1 MSLHKAVRK
10 SNSDEVRN
18 LLQTE
23 GTAINSRDT
32 YGNTPLH
39 FVSDNTIASLLIE
52 SGADLN
58 LQNQDGDTT
67 LHTWHR
73 PNFEQN
79 DLDDLLNAAPERKL
93 ELISLLLE
101 SGASPNIQNNFGYN
115 ALHSSLAYGGIAGIP
130 YDGHFMNKV
139 ISLLIQFN
147 VDVNMGDFEGCT
159 PLHHAVKEPHVFNA
173 ETLVAAGALVNAR
186 DYRGL
191 TPLQH
196 IFHSDN
202 TDMAQLLLKYKADIN
217 AQDMDGQSMLST
229 AVEVGNEEMV
239 QFLLKDPQVRVNLAD
254 KNNVTPLHLAAAFKR
269 VDLTAM
275 LIQASADVNAPDSR
289 NATPLHYATY
299 GGTPEIVTLLLE
311 AGADGK
317 KKDDAGWMAVQYA
330 LSRHYCH
337 TALPFGE
344 KYLRD
349 CYASSTRGHRRTAD
363 TTLDDIILG
372 SLPADDIFTIVVPAS
387 QVHTDPLDS
396 SIELDDLVE
405 YTRAK
410 SEGHISRYLHD
421 MCTVPGVGRIPMDI
435 SEVKFLKSEV
445 KNAPNDAGKMGLG
458 AESSKTEVHEEKPEV
473 GDTKVAVDYM
483 RNEVEDIRENVE
495 KFISKWKQK
504 IAETDARFT
513 GTLLQ
518 SGSVYEGTKVGE
530 PDEFDYMLCLE
541 RLAPVC
547 SVTFDEVTEYDKVI
561 VHKNVEGFESSYE
574 GFFDGQQL
582 ESGKVMG
589 LFVDVAKKALTR
601 LDYSLVPNE
610 MYVEGLTEH
619 TLIEDTWALQGT
631 VTCNL
636 KIKWC
641 GLYYKQLVIT
651 VDLVPAIPIP
661 EWPQVVRHESYL
673 LTEDIRLRGCHLVP
687 KSGYWRLSFSLAEKL
702 IMQRLPW
709 EQKSAFV
716 GAKVI
721 LHPAVS
727 CKFMVNDDNYALDDD
742 SFPVLGDVLQNVGD
756 CDGTV
761 QDDADECEGVMTMQ
775 GNKEASTSSNE
786 TTSACCLDEL
796 GGIINQE
803 KFSVPATI
811 VGRTA
816 LSQSGDGATILKF
829 VNADEFQIF
838 KEKTENDMDGRIT
851 IGFQK
856 QQTTDDDSDVPTETL
871 LPFNVLSTY
880 LLKNLFFNCIEQN
893 AKDTTGVVV
902 TTKQIFS
909 ELFYHLKENQPIP
922 YYFMPTQGFCG
933 FEESSDD
940 SRLEKVLVA
949 RIMNSL
955 LSQV

>member
-23 GTAINSRDT
+23 GTAVNSRDS

-39 FVSDNTIASLLIE
+39 FVSDKTIASLLIE

-58 LQNQDGDTT
+58 LQNQDGDTA

-79 DLDDLLNAAPERKL
+79 DLDDILDTAPEKKL
-93 ELISLLLE
+93 ELISPLLE

-115 ALHSSLAYGGIAGIP
+115 ALHSSLVYGGIAGIP

-159 PLHHAVKEPHVFNA
+159 PLHHAVNEPHLFNA
-173 ETLVAAGALVNAR
+173 ETLISAGALVNAR
-186 DYRGL
+186 DYRGWI
-191 TPLQH
+191 PLQYV
-196 IFHSDN
+196 FHSDN
-202 TDMAQLLLKYKADIN
+202 TDMTQLLLKYKADIN
-217 AQDMDGQSMLST
+217 AQDMDGRSMLST

-239 QFLLKDPQVRVNLAD
+239 QFLLTDPQVLVNLAD
-254 KNNVTPLHLAAAFKR
+254 KNNVTPLHLAAAFGR
-269 VDLTAM
+269 VDLTAT

-317 KKDDAGWMAVQYA
+317 IKDDAGWMAVQYA
-330 LSRHYCH
+330 LSRHYWH
-337 TALPFGE
+337 SALPFGE

-349 CYASSTRGHRRTAD
+349 SHASSARGHRRTAD
-363 TTLDDIILG
+363 TAVDDIILG
-372 SLPADDIFTIVVPAS
+372 SLPADDILTIVVPAS
-387 QVHTDPLDS
+387 QIQTDPLDS
-396 SIELDDLVE
+396 SIKVDDLVE
-405 YTRAK
+405 YARAK

-435 SEVKFLKSEV
+435 SDVKFLKSEV
-445 KNAPNDAGKMGLG
+445 ENAPNDAGKVGLG
-458 AESSKTEVHEEKPEV
+458 AESSKTEVYDEKPEV
-473 GDTKVAVDYM
+473 GDTKIEVDYM
-483 RNEVEDIRENVE
+483 RKEVEDIRENVE

-518 SGSVYEGTKVGE
+518 SGSVYEGTKVGQ

-541 RLAPVC
+541 SLEPVC
-547 SVTFDEVTEYDKVI
+547 WVTFDKVTEYDKVI
-561 VHKNVEGFESSYE
+561 VYKNVQGFESSYE

-582 ESGKVMG
+582 DSGNVMR
-589 LFVDVAKKALTR
+589 LFVDAAKKALTR

-610 MYVEGLTEH
+610 MYIEGLTEH
-619 TLIEDTWALQGT
+619 TLVEDTWALHGT

-661 EWPQVVRHESYL
+661 EWPHVARQESDL
-673 LTEDIRLRGCHLVP
+673 LTDDIRLRGCHLVP

-716 GAKVI
+716 EAKVI

-727 CKFMVNDDNYALDDD
+727 CEIIVHDDN
-742 SFPVLGDVLQNVGD
+742 FPVLDDVLANLGD
-756 CDGTV
+756 CDGAV
-761 QDDADECEGVMTMQ
+761 QDDADECEGVMTLQ
-775 GNKEASTSSNE
+775 GNKEASTSTNE
-786 TTSACCLDEL
+786 TTSACRLDEL
-796 GGIINQE
+796 GGISQE

-816 LSQSGDGATILKF
+816 LSQSGDRATILKF
-829 VNADEFQIF
+829 ANAEEFQIF
-838 KEKTENDMDGRIT
+838 KEKMENDMDRRIT

-856 QQTTDDDSDVPTETL
+856 QQTTDDGSDVPTETL
-871 LPFNVLSTY
+871 LPVDVLSTY

-893 AKDTTGVVV
+893 AKDTTGIVV

-933 FEESSDD
+933 LEESSDD
-940 SRLEKVLVA
+940 SRLEKLLVA

>member
-23 GTAINSRDT
+23 GTAVNSRDS

-39 FVSDNTIASLLIE
+39 FVSDKTIASLLIE

-58 LQNQDGDTT
+58 LQNQDGDTA

-79 DLDDLLNAAPERKL
+79 DLDDILDTAPEKKL

-115 ALHSSLAYGGIAGIP
+115 ALHSSLVYGGIAGIP

-159 PLHHAVKEPHVFNA
+159 PLHHAVNEPHLFNA
-173 ETLVAAGALVNAR
+173 ETLISAGALVNAR
-186 DYRGL
+186 DYRGWI
-191 TPLQH
+191 PLQYV
-196 IFHSDN
+196 FHSDN

-217 AQDMDGQSMLST
+217 AQDMDGRSMLST

-239 QFLLKDPQVRVNLAD
+239 QFLLTDPQVLVNLAD
-254 KNNVTPLHLAAAFKR
+254 KNNVTPLHLAAAFGR
-269 VDLTAM
+269 VDLTAT

-317 KKDDAGWMAVQYA
+317 IKDDAGWMAVQYA
-330 LSRHYCH
+330 LSRHYWH
-337 TALPFGE
+337 SALPFGE

-349 CYASSTRGHRRTAD
+349 SHASSARGHRRTAD
-363 TTLDDIILG
+363 TAVDDIILG
-372 SLPADDIFTIVVPAS
+372 SLPADDILTIVVPAS
-387 QVHTDPLDS
+387 QIQTDPLDS
-396 SIELDDLVE
+396 SIKVDDLVE
-405 YTRAK
+405 YARAK

-435 SEVKFLKSEV
+435 SDVKFLKSEV
-445 KNAPNDAGKMGLG
+445 ENAPNDAGKVGLG
-458 AESSKTEVHEEKPEV
+458 AESSKTEVYDEKPEV
-473 GDTKVAVDYM
+473 GDTKIEVDYM
-483 RNEVEDIRENVE
+483 RKEVEDIRENVE

-518 SGSVYEGTKVGE
+518 SGSVYEGTKVGQ

-541 RLAPVC
+541 SLEPVC
-547 SVTFDEVTEYDKVI
+547 WVTFDKVTEYDKVI
-561 VHKNVEGFESSYE
+561 VYKNVQGFESSYE

-582 ESGKVMG
+582 DSGNVMR
-589 LFVDVAKKALTR
+589 LFVDAAKKALTR

-610 MYVEGLTEH
+610 MYIEGLTEH
-619 TLIEDTWALQGT
+619 TLVEDTWALHGT

-661 EWPQVVRHESYL
+661 EWPHVARQESDL
-673 LTEDIRLRGCHLVP
+673 LTDDIRLRGCHLVP

-716 GAKVI
+716 EAKVI

-727 CKFMVNDDNYALDDD
+727 CEIIVHDDN
-742 SFPVLGDVLQNVGD
+742 FPVLDDVLANLGD
-756 CDGTV
+756 CDGAV
-761 QDDADECEGVMTMQ
+761 QDDADECEGVMTLQ
-775 GNKEASTSSNE
+775 GNKEASTSTNE
-786 TTSACCLDEL
+786 TTSACRLDEL
-796 GGIINQE
+796 GGISQE

-816 LSQSGDGATILKF
+816 LSQSGDRATILKF
-829 VNADEFQIF
+829 ANAEEFQIF
-838 KEKTENDMDGRIT
+838 KEKMENDMDRRIT

-856 QQTTDDDSDVPTETL
+856 QQTTDDGSDVPTETL
-871 LPFNVLSTY
+871 LPVDVLSTY

-893 AKDTTGVVV
+893 AKDTTGIVV

-933 FEESSDD
+933 LEESSDD
-940 SRLEKVLVA
+940 SRLEKLLVA

>member
-1 MSLHKAVRK
+1 MSLHRGVRK

-23 GTAINSRDT
+23 GTAVNSRDS

-39 FVSDNTIASLLIE
+39 FVSDKTIASLLIE

-58 LQNQDGDTT
+58 LQNLYGDTA
-67 LHTWHR
+67 LHTWHTI
-73 PNFEQN
+73 NFEQK
-79 DLDDLLNAAPERKL
+79 DLHDLLDTAPERKL

-115 ALHSSLAYGGIAGIP
+115 ALHSSLVYGGIAGIP

-173 ETLVAAGALVNAR
+173 ETLLAAGALVNAR

-217 AQDMDGQSMLST
+217 AQDMDGRSMLSM
-229 AVEVGNEEMV
+229 AVEVGNEEML
-239 QFLLKDPQVRVNLAD
+239 QFLLTDPQVRFNLAD
-254 KNNVTPLHLAAAFKR
+254 KNNVTPLHLAGAFKR

-275 LIQASADVNAPDSR
+275 LIQVSANVNAPDSR
-289 NATPLHYATY
+289 NATPLHYAAY

-311 AGADGK
+311 AGADNK
-317 KKDDAGWMAVQYA
+317 IKDDAGWMAVQYA

-349 CYASSTRGHRRTAD
+349 CHAGSTRGHMRTAD
-363 TTLDDIILG
+363 TALDDIILG

-387 QVHTDPLDS
+387 ALHADPLDS
-396 SIELDDLVE
+396 SIQLDDLVE

-445 KNAPNDAGKMGLG
+445 ENAPNDAGKMGLG
-458 AESSKTEVHEEKPEV
+458 VESSKTEVHDEKPEV
-473 GDTKVAVDYM
+473 GDTKVEVDYM
-483 RNEVEDIRENVE
+483 RKEVEDIRENVE

-530 PDEFDYMLCLE
+530 PNEFDYMLCLE

-582 ESGKVMG
+582 DSGKVIR

-601 LDYSLVPNE
+601 LDYSLVPSE
-610 MYVEGLTEH
+610 MYIEGLTEH
-619 TLIEDTWALQGT
+619 TLVEDTWALHGT

-661 EWPQVVRHESYL
+661 EWPHVARQESDL
-673 LTEDIRLRGCHLVP
+673 LTGDIILRGCHLVP

-702 IMQRLPW
+702 IMQKLPL

-716 GAKVI
+716 EAKVI

-727 CKFMVNDDNYALDDD
+727 CKIIVYDDN
-742 SFPVLGDVLQNVGD
+742 FPVLEDVLPNLGD
-756 CDGTV
+756 CDGAV
-761 QDDADECEGVMTMQ
+761 QDDADECEGGMKMQ
-775 GNKEASTSSNE
+775 GNKEASTSTNE
-786 TTSACCLDEL
+786 TTSASCLDEL
-796 GGIINQE
+796 SGINQE
-803 KFSVPATI
+803 KLSVPATMI

-816 LSQSGDGATILKF
+816 LSQFGDGATILKF
-829 VNADEFQIF
+829 VNAEEFQIF
-838 KEKTENDMDGRIT
+838 EEKMQNDMDERVT

-856 QQTTDDDSDVPTETL
+856 QQTTDDGSDVSIETL
-871 LPFNVLSTY
+871 LPFDVLSTY

-893 AKDTTGVVV
+893 ANDTAGVVV

-909 ELFYHLKENQPIP
+909 ELLYSLKENQAIP

-933 FEESSDD
+933 LEESKDD
-940 SRLEKVLVA
+940 SRREKMLVA

-955 LSQV
+955 LSQE

>member
-18 LLQTE
+18 LLQRE
-23 GTAINSRDT
+23 ETAVNSRDS

-39 FVSDNTIASLLIE
+39 FVSDKTIASLLIE

-58 LQNQDGDTT
+58 LQNQDGDTA

-79 DLDDLLNAAPERKL
+79 DLDDLLDTAPERKL

-159 PLHHAVKEPHVFNA
+159 PLHHAVNEPHLFNA
-173 ETLVAAGALVNAR
+173 ETLISAGALVNAR
-186 DYRGL
+186 DYRGWI
-191 TPLQH
+191 PLQYV
-196 IFHSDN
+196 FHSDN

-217 AQDMDGQSMLST
+217 SLDMDGRSMLSA

-239 QFLLKDPQVRVNLAD
+239 QFLLTDPQVLVNLAD
-254 KNNVTPLHLAAAFKR
+254 KNNVTPLHLAAAFGR
-269 VDLTAM
+269 VDLTAT

-311 AGADGK
+311 AGADGEI
-317 KKDDAGWMAVQYA
+317 KDDAGWMAVQYA
-330 LSRHYCH
+330 LSRHYWH
-337 TALPFGE
+337 SALPFGE

-349 CYASSTRGHRRTAD
+349 SHASSARGHKRTAD
-363 TTLDDIILG
+363 TALDDIILG
-372 SLPADDIFTIVVPAS
+372 SLPVDDILTIVVPAS
-387 QVHTDPLDS
+387 QVHTDPLHS
-396 SIELDDLVE
+396 SIKVDDLVE

-421 MCTVPGVGRIPMDI
+421 MCTVPGVGRIPIDI
-435 SEVKFLKSEV
+435 SEVRFLKSEV
-445 KNAPNDAGKMGLG
+445 ECVSNYAGKMGPG
-458 AESSKTEVHEEKPEV
+458 AERSKTEVHNEKPEV
-473 GDTKVAVDYM
+473 GDTKVEVDYM
-483 RNEVEDIRENVE
+483 RKEVEDIRENVE
-495 KFISKWKQK
+495 TFISKWKQK

-518 SGSVYEGTKVGE
+518 SGSVYEGTKVGQ

-541 RLAPVC
+541 RLEPVC
-547 SVTFDEVTEYDKVI
+547 WVTFDEVTEYDKVI

-582 ESGKVMG
+582 DSGKVMR
-589 LFVDVAKKALTR
+589 LFVDAAKKALTR
-601 LDYSLVPNE
+601 LDYSLVPSE
-610 MYVEGLTEH
+610 MYIEGLTEH
-619 TLIEDTWALQGT
+619 TLVEDTWALCGT

-661 EWPQVVRHESYL
+661 EWPHVARQESDL
-673 LTEDIRLRGCHLVP
+673 LTDDIRLRGCHLVP

-716 GAKVI
+716 EAKVI

-727 CKFMVNDDNYALDDD
+727 CEIIVHDDN
-742 SFPVLGDVLQNVGD
+742 FPVLDDVLSNLGD
-756 CDGTV
+756 CDGAV
-761 QDDADECEGVMTMQ
+761 QDGADECGGVVTMQ
-775 GNKEASTSSNE
+775 GNKEASTSMNE
-786 TTSACCLDEL
+786 TTRPSCLDESS
-796 GGIINQE
+796 GINHEMVSLQA
-803 KFSVPATI
+803 SI
-811 VGRTA
+811 VGRTT
-816 LSQSGDGATILKF
+816 LSPSGDGATILKS
-829 VNADEFQIF
+829 VNAEEFQIF
-838 KEKTENDMDGRIT
+838 KEKMQNNMDGRIT

-856 QQTTDDDSDVPTETL
+856 QRTTDDGSDVSTETL
-871 LPFNVLSTY
+871 LPFEVLSTY

-893 AKDTTGVVV
+893 AKDTAGVVV

-909 ELFYHLKENQPIP
+909 ELLYSLKENQAIP
-922 YYFMPTQGFCG
+922 YYFIPTQGFCG
-933 FEESSDD
+933 LEESKDD
-940 SRLEKVLVA
+940 SRLEKMLVA

>member
-23 GTAINSRDT
+23 GTAVNSRDS

-39 FVSDNTIASLLIE
+39 FVSDKTIASLLIE

-58 LQNQDGDTT
+58 LQNQDGDTA

-79 DLDDLLNAAPERKL
+79 DHDDLLNTAPERKL

-115 ALHSSLAYGGIAGIP
+115 ALHSSLVYGGIAGIP

-159 PLHHAVKEPHVFNA
+159 PLHHAVNEPHLFNA
-173 ETLVAAGALVNAR
+173 ETLISAGALVSAR
-186 DYRGL
+186 DYRGWI
-191 TPLQH
+191 PLQYV
-196 IFHSDN
+196 FHSDN

-217 AQDMDGQSMLST
+217 AQDMDGRSMLSM
-229 AVEVGNEEMV
+229 AVEDGNEEMV
-239 QFLLKDPQVRVNLAD
+239 QFLLQDPQVRVNLAD
-254 KNNVTPLHLAAAFKR
+254 KNSVTPLHLAAAFKH

-275 LIQASADVNAPDSR
+275 LIQASGDVNALDSH
-289 NATPLHYATY
+289 NATPLHYAAY

-317 KKDDAGWMAVQYA
+317 IKDDAGWMAVQYA

-344 KYLRD
+344 KYLTD
-349 CYASSTRGHRRTAD
+349 CHASSARGHRTTAD
-363 TTLDDIILG
+363 TVLDDVKLG

-396 SIELDDLVE
+396 SIKLDDLAE
-405 YTRAK
+405 YMRAK

-445 KNAPNDAGKMGLG
+445 ENTPNDAEKMGLG
-458 AESSKTEVHEEKPEV
+458 AENSKTEVHDEKPEV
-473 GDTKVAVDYM
+473 GDTKVEVEYM
-483 RNEVEDIRENVE
+483 RKEVEDIRENVE

-547 SVTFDEVTEYDKVI
+547 SVTFDEVTEYDKII
-561 VHKNVEGFESSYE
+561 VHKDVEGFESSYE

-582 ESGKVMG
+582 DSGKVMR

-601 LDYSLVPNE
+601 LDYSLVPSA
-610 MYVEGLTEH
+610 MYIEGLTEH
-619 TLIEDTWALQGT
+619 TLIEDTWTLHGT

-636 KIKWC
+636 RIKWC

-651 VDLVPAIPIP
+651 IDLVPAIPIP
-661 EWPQVVRHESYL
+661 EWPQVVRQESYL
-673 LTEDIRLRGCHLVP
+673 LTDDIRLRGCHLVP

-702 IMQRLPW
+702 IMQRLPL

-716 GAKVI
+716 EAKVI

-727 CKFMVNDDNYALDDD
+727 CKIIVYDDN
-742 SFPVLGDVLQNVGD
+742 FPVLDDVLPNLVD
-756 CDGTV
+756 CDGDV
-761 QDDADECEGVMTMQ
+761 QDDADKCEGVMTMQ
-775 GNKEASTSSNE
+775 GNKEASTSTNE

-796 GGIINQE
+796 GGINQE

-816 LSQSGDGATILKF
+816 LSQSGDGVTILKF
-829 VNADEFQIF
+829 ANAEEFQIF
-838 KEKTENDMDGRIT
+838 KEKMENDMDGRIT

-871 LPFNVLSTY
+871 LPVDVLSTY

-909 ELFYHLKENQPIP
+909 ELFYHLKENQAIP
-922 YYFMPTQGFCG
+922 YYFMPTQSFRGL
-933 FEESSDD
+933 EESKDD
-940 SRLEKVLVA
+940 SRLEKMLFA

>member
-10 SNSDEVRN
+10 TNSDEVRN
-18 LLQTE
+18 LLQRE
-23 GTAINSRDT
+23 GTAVNSRDS

-39 FVSDNTIASLLIE
+39 FVSDKTIASLLIE

-58 LQNQDGDTT
+58 LQNQDGDTA

-79 DLDDLLNAAPERKL
+79 DLHDLLDTAPERKL

-115 ALHSSLAYGGIAGIP
+115 ALHSSLVYGGIAGIP

-159 PLHHAVKEPHVFNA
+159 PLHHAVNEPHLFNA
-173 ETLVAAGALVNAR
+173 ETLISAGALVNAR
-186 DYRGL
+186 DYRGWI
-191 TPLQH
+191 PLQYV
-196 IFHSDN
+196 FHSDN

-217 AQDMDGQSMLST
+217 ALDMDGRSMLST

-239 QFLLKDPQVRVNLAD
+239 QFLLTDPQVLVNLAD
-254 KNNVTPLHLAAAFKR
+254 KNNVTPLHLAAAFGR
-269 VDLTAM
+269 VDLTAT

-311 AGADGK
+311 AGADGEI
-317 KKDDAGWMAVQYA
+317 KDDAGWMAVQYA
-330 LSRHYCH
+330 LSRHYWH
-337 TALPFGE
+337 SALPFGE

-349 CYASSTRGHRRTAD
+349 SHASSTRGHKRTAD
-363 TTLDDIILG
+363 TALDDIILG
-372 SLPADDIFTIVVPAS
+372 SLPADDILTIVVPAS
-387 QVHTDPLDS
+387 QVHTDPLHS
-396 SIELDDLVE
+396 SIKVDDLVE

-435 SEVKFLKSEV
+435 SEVRFLKSEV
-445 KNAPNDAGKMGLG
+445 ECASNYAGKMGAG
-458 AESSKTEVHEEKPEV
+458 AERSKTEVHNEKPEV
-473 GDTKVAVDYM
+473 GDTKVEVDYM
-483 RNEVEDIRENVE
+483 RKEVKDIRENVE
-495 KFISKWKQK
+495 TFISKWKQK

-619 TLIEDTWALQGT
+619 TLIEDTWALHGT

-661 EWPQVVRHESYL
+661 EWPHMARQESDL
-673 LTEDIRLRGCHLVP
+673 LTDDIRLRGCHLVP

-716 GAKVI
+716 EAKVI

-727 CKFMVNDDNYALDDD
+727 CEIIVHDDN
-742 SFPVLGDVLQNVGD
+742 FPVLEDVLPNLGD
-756 CDGTV
+756 CDGAV
-761 QDDADECEGVMTMQ
+761 QDGADECGGVVTMQ
-775 GNKEASTSSNE
+775 GNKEASTSTNE
-786 TTSACCLDEL
+786 TTRPSCLDESS
-796 GGIINQE
+796 GINHE
-803 KFSVPATI
+803 MVSLPASI
-811 VGRTA
+811 VGRTT
-816 LSQSGDGATILKF
+816 LSPSGDGATILKF
-829 VNADEFQIF
+829 DNAEEFQIF
-838 KEKTENDMDGRIT
+838 KEKMQNDMDGRIT

-856 QQTTDDDSDVPTETL
+856 QQTTDDSGDVSTETL
-871 LPFNVLSTY
+871 LPFEVLSTY

-893 AKDTTGVVV
+893 AKDTAEVVV

-909 ELFYHLKENQPIP
+909 ELLYSLKENQAIP
-922 YYFMPTQGFCG
+922 YYFIPTQGFCG
-933 FEESSDD
+933 LEEPKDD
-940 SRLEKVLVA
+940 SRLEKMLVA

>member
-10 SNSDEVRN
+10 TNSDEVRN
-18 LLQTE
+18 LLQRE
-23 GTAINSRDT
+23 GTAVNSRDS

-39 FVSDNTIASLLIE
+39 FVSDKTIASLLIE

-58 LQNQDGDTT
+58 LQNQDGDTA

-79 DLDDLLNAAPERKL
+79 DLHDLLDTAPERKL

-115 ALHSSLAYGGIAGIP
+115 ALHSSLVYGGIAGIP

-159 PLHHAVKEPHVFNA
+159 PLHHAVNEPHLFNA
-173 ETLVAAGALVNAR
+173 ETLISAGALVNAR
-186 DYRGL
+186 DYRGWI
-191 TPLQH
+191 PLQYV
-196 IFHSDN
+196 FHSDN

-217 AQDMDGQSMLST
+217 ALDMDGRSMLST

-239 QFLLKDPQVRVNLAD
+239 QFLLTDPQVLVNLAD
-254 KNNVTPLHLAAAFKR
+254 KNNVTPLHLAAAFGR
-269 VDLTAM
+269 VDLTAT

-311 AGADGK
+311 AGADGEI
-317 KKDDAGWMAVQYA
+317 KDDAGWMAVQYA
-330 LSRHYCH
+330 LSRHYWH
-337 TALPFGE
+337 SALPFGE
-344 KYLRD
+344 KYLGD
-349 CYASSTRGHRRTAD
+349 SHASSARGHKRTAD
-363 TTLDDIILG
+363 TALDDIILG
-372 SLPADDIFTIVVPAS
+372 SLPADDILTIVVPAS
-387 QVHTDPLDS
+387 QVHTDPLHS
-396 SIELDDLVE
+396 SIKVDDLVE

-435 SEVKFLKSEV
+435 SEVRFLKSEV
-445 KNAPNDAGKMGLG
+445 ECVSNYAGKMGPG
-458 AESSKTEVHEEKPEV
+458 AERSKTEVHIEKPEV
-473 GDTKVAVDYM
+473 GDTKVEVDYM
-483 RNEVEDIRENVE
+483 RKEVEDIRENVE
-495 KFISKWKQK
+495 TFISKWKQK

-518 SGSVYEGTKVGE
+518 SGSVYEGAKVGQ

-541 RLAPVC
+541 RLEPVC
-547 SVTFDEVTEYDKVI
+547 WVTFDEVTEYDKVI

-582 ESGKVMG
+582 DSGKVMR
-589 LFVDVAKKALTR
+589 LFVDAAKKALTR

-610 MYVEGLTEH
+610 MYIEGLTEH
-619 TLIEDTWALQGT
+619 TLVEDTWALQGT

-661 EWPQVVRHESYL
+661 EWPHMARQESDL
-673 LTEDIRLRGCHLVP
+673 LTDDIRLHGCHLVP

-716 GAKVI
+716 EAKVI

-727 CKFMVNDDNYALDDD
+727 CEIIVHDDN
-742 SFPVLGDVLQNVGD
+742 FPVLDDVLPNLGD
-756 CDGTV
+756 CDGAV
-761 QDDADECEGVMTMQ
+761 QDGADECGGVVTMQ
-775 GNKEASTSSNE
+775 GNKEASTSTNE
-786 TTSACCLDEL
+786 TTRPSCLDESS
-796 GGIINQE
+796 GINREMVSLQA
-803 KFSVPATI
+803 SI
-811 VGRTA
+811 VGRTT
-816 LSQSGDGATILKF
+816 LSPSGDGATILKS
-829 VNADEFQIF
+829 VNAEELQIF
-838 KEKTENDMDGRIT
+838 KEKMQNDMDGRIT

-856 QQTTDDDSDVPTETL
+856 QQTTDDSSDVSTETL
-871 LPFNVLSTY
+871 LPFEVLSTY

-893 AKDTTGVVV
+893 AKDTAGVVV

-909 ELFYHLKENQPIP
+909 ELLYSLKENQAIP
-922 YYFMPTQGFCG
+922 YYFIPTQGFCG
-933 FEESSDD
+933 LEESKDD
-940 SRLEKVLVA
+940 SRLEKMLVA

>member
-1 MSLHKAVRK
+1 MV
-10 SNSDEVRN
+10 
-18 LLQTE
+18 
-23 GTAINSRDT
+23 
-32 YGNTPLH
+32 
-39 FVSDNTIASLLIE
+39 AS
-52 SGADLN
+52 
-58 LQNQDGDTT
+58 
-67 LHTWHR
+67 
-73 PNFEQN
+73 
-79 DLDDLLNAAPERKL
+79 
-93 ELISLLLE
+93 
-101 SGASPNIQNNFGYN
+101 SPFLGP
-115 ALHSSLAYGGIAGIP
+115 SLARSREARFACP
-130 YDGHFMNKV
+130 NRRAC
-139 ISLLIQFN
+139 SQANL
-147 VDVNMGDFEGCT
+147 
-159 PLHHAVKEPHVFNA
+159 FNA
-173 ETLVAAGALVNAR
+173 ETLISAGALVNAR
-186 DYRGL
+186 DYRGWI
-191 TPLQH
+191 PLQYV
-196 IFHSDN
+196 FHSDN

-217 AQDMDGQSMLST
+217 AQDMDGRSMLST

-239 QFLLKDPQVRVNLAD
+239 QFLLTDPQVLVNLAD
-254 KNNVTPLHLAAAFKR
+254 KNNVTPLHLAAAFGR
-269 VDLTAM
+269 VDLTAT

-317 KKDDAGWMAVQYA
+317 IKDDAGWMAVQYA
-330 LSRHYCH
+330 LSRHYWH
-337 TALPFGE
+337 SALPFGE

-349 CYASSTRGHRRTAD
+349 SHASSARGHRRTAD
-363 TTLDDIILG
+363 TAVDDIILG
-372 SLPADDIFTIVVPAS
+372 SLPADDILTIVVPAS
-387 QVHTDPLDS
+387 QIQTDPLDS
-396 SIELDDLVE
+396 SIKVDDLVE
-405 YTRAK
+405 YARAK

-435 SEVKFLKSEV
+435 SDVKFLKSEV
-445 KNAPNDAGKMGLG
+445 ENAPNDAGKVGLG
-458 AESSKTEVHEEKPEV
+458 AESSKTEVYDEKPEV
-473 GDTKVAVDYM
+473 GDTKIEVDYM
-483 RNEVEDIRENVE
+483 RKEVEDIRENVE

-518 SGSVYEGTKVGE
+518 SGSVYEGTKVGQ

-541 RLAPVC
+541 SLEPVC
-547 SVTFDEVTEYDKVI
+547 WVTFDKVTEYDKVI
-561 VHKNVEGFESSYE
+561 VYKNVQGFESSYE

-582 ESGKVMG
+582 DSGNVMR
-589 LFVDVAKKALTR
+589 LFVDAAKKALTR

-610 MYVEGLTEH
+610 MYIEGLTEH
-619 TLIEDTWALQGT
+619 TLVEDTWALHGT

-661 EWPQVVRHESYL
+661 EWPHVARQESDL
-673 LTEDIRLRGCHLVP
+673 LTDDIRLRGCHLVP

-716 GAKVI
+716 EAKVI

-727 CKFMVNDDNYALDDD
+727 CEIIVHDDN
-742 SFPVLGDVLQNVGD
+742 FPVLDDVLANLGD
-756 CDGTV
+756 CDGAV
-761 QDDADECEGVMTMQ
+761 QDDADECEGVMTLQ
-775 GNKEASTSSNE
+775 GNKEASTSTNE
-786 TTSACCLDEL
+786 TTSACRLDEL
-796 GGIINQE
+796 GGISQE

-816 LSQSGDGATILKF
+816 LSQSGDRATILKF
-829 VNADEFQIF
+829 ANAEEFQIF
-838 KEKTENDMDGRIT
+838 KEKMENDMDRRIT

-856 QQTTDDDSDVPTETL
+856 QQTTDDGSDVPTETL
-871 LPFNVLSTY
+871 LPVDVLSTY

-893 AKDTTGVVV
+893 AKDTTGIVV

-933 FEESSDD
+933 LEESSDD

>member
-1 MSLHKAVRK
+1 MSLHQAVRK

-23 GTAINSRDT
+23 GTAVNSRDS

-39 FVSDNTIASLLIE
+39 FVSDKTIASLLIE
-52 SGADLN
+52 SGVDLN
-58 LQNQDGDTT
+58 LQNQDGDTA

-79 DLDDLLNAAPERKL
+79 DLDDLLNTAPERKL

-115 ALHSSLAYGGIAGIP
+115 ALHSSLVHGGIAGIP

-139 ISLLIQFN
+139 ISLLIRFN

-173 ETLVAAGALVNAR
+173 ETLLAAGALVNTR

-202 TDMAQLLLKYKADIN
+202 TDMAQVLLKYKADIN
-217 AQDMDGQSMLST
+217 AQDMDGRSMLST

-239 QFLLKDPQVRVNLAD
+239 QFLLTDPQVRVNLAD
-254 KNNVTPLHLAAAFKR
+254 KNNVTPLHLAAAFKL

-311 AGADGK
+311 AGADGEI
-317 KKDDAGWMAVQYA
+317 KDDAGWMAVQYA

-349 CYASSTRGHRRTAD
+349 CDASRTRGHRRTAD
-363 TTLDDIILG
+363 TALDDIILG

-387 QVHTDPLDS
+387 QVHADPLDS
-396 SIELDDLVE
+396 SIKLDDLVE

-445 KNAPNDAGKMGLG
+445 ENAPNDAGKMGLG
-458 AESSKTEVHEEKPEV
+458 AESSKTEVYDEKREV
-473 GDTKVAVDYM
+473 GDTKVEVDYM
-483 RNEVEDIRENVE
+483 RNEVKEIRDNVE

-547 SVTFDEVTEYDKVI
+547 SVTFDEVTEYDKII
-561 VHKNVEGFESSYE
+561 VHKDVEGFESSYE

-582 ESGKVMG
+582 DSGKVMR

-601 LDYSLVPNE
+601 LDYSLVPSA
-610 MYVEGLTEH
+610 MYIEGLTEH
-619 TLIEDTWALQGT
+619 TLIEDTWTLHGT

-636 KIKWC
+636 RIKWC

-651 VDLVPAIPIP
+651 IDLVPAIPIP
-661 EWPQVVRHESYL
+661 EWPHVARQESYL
-673 LTEDIRLRGCHLVP
+673 LTDDIRLRGCHLVP

-702 IMQRLPW
+702 IMQRLPL

-716 GAKVI
+716 EAKVI

-727 CKFMVNDDNYALDDD
+727 CKIIVYDDN
-742 SFPVLGDVLQNVGD
+742 FPVLDDVLPNLGD
-756 CDGTV
+756 FDAAV
-761 QDDADECEGVMTMQ
+761 QDGADECKDAVTMQ
-775 GNKEASTSSNE
+775 GNTEASTSTNGS
-786 TTSACCLDEL
+786 TSASCLDEL
-796 GGIINQE
+796 SGINQE
-803 KFSVPATI
+803 KFSLPAAI
-811 VGRTA
+811 VGRTT
-816 LSQSGDGATILKF
+816 LSPSGDGATILKF
-829 VNADEFQIF
+829 VNAEEFQIF
-838 KEKTENDMDGRIT
+838 QEKMQNDMDERIT
-851 IGFQK
+851 IGFQR
-856 QQTTDDDSDVPTETL
+856 QQTTDDGSDAPTETL
-871 LPFNVLSTY
+871 LPFHVLSTY

-893 AKDTTGVVV
+893 AKDTTGIVV

-909 ELFYHLKENQPIP
+909 AVFYHLKENQPIP

-933 FEESSDD
+933 LEESSDD
-940 SRLEKVLVA
+940 SRLEKMLVA

>member
-23 GTAINSRDT
+23 GTAVNSRDS

-39 FVSDNTIASLLIE
+39 FVSDKTIASLLIE

-58 LQNQDGDTT
+58 LQNQDGDTA

-79 DLDDLLNAAPERKL
+79 DLDDILDTAPEKKL

-101 SGASPNIQNNFGYN
+101 SGASPNIQNNFGCN
-115 ALHSSLAYGGIAGIP
+115 ALHSSLVYGGIAGIP

-159 PLHHAVKEPHVFNA
+159 PLHHAVNEPHLFNA
-173 ETLVAAGALVNAR
+173 ETLISAGALVNAR
-186 DYRGL
+186 DYRGWI
-191 TPLQH
+191 PLQYV
-196 IFHSDN
+196 FHSDN

-217 AQDMDGQSMLST
+217 AQDMDGRSMLST

-239 QFLLKDPQVRVNLAD
+239 QFLLTDPQVLVNLAD
-254 KNNVTPLHLAAAFKR
+254 KNNVTPLHLAAAFGR
-269 VDLTAM
+269 VDLTAT

-317 KKDDAGWMAVQYA
+317 IKDDAGWMAVQYA
-330 LSRHYCH
+330 LSRHYWH
-337 TALPFGE
+337 SALPFGE

-349 CYASSTRGHRRTAD
+349 SHASSARGHRRTAD
-363 TTLDDIILG
+363 TAVDDIILG
-372 SLPADDIFTIVVPAS
+372 SLPADDILTIVVPAS
-387 QVHTDPLDS
+387 QIQTDPLDS
-396 SIELDDLVE
+396 SIKVDDLVE
-405 YTRAK
+405 YARAK

-435 SEVKFLKSEV
+435 SDVKFLKSEV
-445 KNAPNDAGKMGLG
+445 ENAPNDAGKVGLG
-458 AESSKTEVHEEKPEV
+458 AESSKTEVYDEKPEV
-473 GDTKVAVDYM
+473 GDTKIEVDYM
-483 RNEVEDIRENVE
+483 RKEVEDIRENVE

-518 SGSVYEGTKVGE
+518 SGSVYEGTKVGQ

-541 RLAPVC
+541 SLEPVC
-547 SVTFDEVTEYDKVI
+547 WVTFDKVTEYDKVI
-561 VHKNVEGFESSYE
+561 VYKNVQGFESSYE

-582 ESGKVMG
+582 DSGNVMR
-589 LFVDVAKKALTR
+589 LFVDAAKKALTR

-610 MYVEGLTEH
+610 MYIEGLTEH
-619 TLIEDTWALQGT
+619 TLVEDTWALHGT

-661 EWPQVVRHESYL
+661 EWPHVARQESDL
-673 LTEDIRLRGCHLVP
+673 LTDDIRLRGCHLVP

-716 GAKVI
+716 EAKVI

-727 CKFMVNDDNYALDDD
+727 CEIIVHDDN
-742 SFPVLGDVLQNVGD
+742 FPVLDDVLANLGD
-756 CDGTV
+756 CDGAV
-761 QDDADECEGVMTMQ
+761 QDDADECEGVMTLQ
-775 GNKEASTSSNE
+775 GNKEASTSTNE
-786 TTSACCLDEL
+786 TTSACRLDEL
-796 GGIINQE
+796 GGISQE

-816 LSQSGDGATILKF
+816 LSQSGDRATILKF
-829 VNADEFQIF
+829 ANAEEFQIF
-838 KEKTENDMDGRIT
+838 KEKMENDMDRRIT

-856 QQTTDDDSDVPTETL
+856 QQTTDDGSDVPTETL
-871 LPFNVLSTY
+871 LPVDVLSTY

-893 AKDTTGVVV
+893 AKDTTGIVV

-933 FEESSDD
+933 LEESSDD
-940 SRLEKVLVA
+940 SRLEKLLVA

>member
-18 LLQTE
+18 LLQRE
-23 GTAINSRDT
+23 ETAVNSRDS

-39 FVSDNTIASLLIE
+39 FVSDKTIASLLIE

-58 LQNQDGDTT
+58 LQNQDGDTA

-79 DLDDLLNAAPERKL
+79 DLHDLLDTAPERKL

-115 ALHSSLAYGGIAGIP
+115 ALHSSLVYGGIAGIP

-159 PLHHAVKEPHVFNA
+159 PLHHAVNEPHLFNA
-173 ETLVAAGALVNAR
+173 ETLISAGALVNAR
-186 DYRGL
+186 DYRGWI
-191 TPLQH
+191 PLQYV
-196 IFHSDN
+196 FHSDN

-217 AQDMDGQSMLST
+217 SLDMDGRSMLST

-239 QFLLKDPQVRVNLAD
+239 QFLLTDPQVLVNLAD
-254 KNNVTPLHLAAAFKR
+254 KNNVTPLHLAAAFGR
-269 VDLTAM
+269 VDLTAT
-275 LIQASADVNAPDSR
+275 LIQASADVNAPDSY

-311 AGADGK
+311 AGADGEI
-317 KKDDAGWMAVQYA
+317 KDDAGWMAVQYA
-330 LSRHYCH
+330 LSRHYWH
-337 TALPFGE
+337 SALPFGE
-344 KYLRD
+344 KYLGD
-349 CYASSTRGHRRTAD
+349 SHASSARGHKRTAD
-363 TTLDDIILG
+363 TALDDIILG
-372 SLPADDIFTIVVPAS
+372 SLPADDILTIVVPAS
-387 QVHTDPLDS
+387 QVHTDPLHS
-396 SIELDDLVE
+396 SIKVDDLVE

-435 SEVKFLKSEV
+435 SEVRFLKSEV
-445 KNAPNDAGKMGLG
+445 ECVSNYAGKMGPG
-458 AESSKTEVHEEKPEV
+458 AERSKTEVRNEKPEV
-473 GDTKVAVDYM
+473 GDTKVEVDYM
-483 RNEVEDIRENVE
+483 RKEVIDIRENVE
-495 KFISKWKQK
+495 TFISKWKQK

-518 SGSVYEGTKVGE
+518 SGSVYEGTKVGQ

-541 RLAPVC
+541 RLEPVC
-547 SVTFDEVTEYDKVI
+547 WVTFDEVTEYDKVI

-582 ESGKVMG
+582 DSGKVMR
-589 LFVDVAKKALTR
+589 LFVDAAKKALTR
-601 LDYSLVPNE
+601 LDYSLVPSE
-610 MYVEGLTEH
+610 MYIEGLTEH
-619 TLIEDTWALQGT
+619 TLVEDTWALHGT

-661 EWPQVVRHESYL
+661 EWPHVARQESYL
-673 LTEDIRLRGCHLVP
+673 LTDDIRLRGCHLVP

-716 GAKVI
+716 EAKVI

-727 CKFMVNDDNYALDDD
+727 CEIIVHDDN
-742 SFPVLGDVLQNVGD
+742 FPVLDDVLPNLGD
-756 CDGTV
+756 CDGAV
-761 QDDADECEGVMTMQ
+761 QDGADECGGVVTMQ
-775 GNKEASTSSNE
+775 GNKEASTSTSE
-786 TTSACCLDEL
+786 TTRPSCLDESS
-796 GGIINQE
+796 GINREMVSLQA
-803 KFSVPATI
+803 SI
-811 VGRTA
+811 VGRTT
-816 LSQSGDGATILKF
+816 LSPSGDGATILKS
-829 VNADEFQIF
+829 VNAEELQIF
-838 KEKTENDMDGRIT
+838 KEKMQNDMDGRIT

-856 QQTTDDDSDVPTETL
+856 QRTTDDGSDVSTETL
-871 LPFNVLSTY
+871 LPFEVLSTY

-893 AKDTTGVVV
+893 AKDTAGVVV

-909 ELFYHLKENQPIP
+909 ELLYSLKENQAIP
-922 YYFMPTQGFCG
+922 YYFIPTQGFCG
-933 FEESSDD
+933 LEESKDD
-940 SRLEKVLVA
+940 SRLEKMLVA